1 MNAYEAIGWGIFA
14 GLSFYIPIRVYTEK
28 VISKSR
34 LTESAYP
41 PLLIAYVIWYIPIVI
56 FLAGAVLFD
65 QPFVCSSVA
74 LMAILW
80 AYVGHRWAKAQLLE
94 N

>member
-14 GLSFYIPIRVYTEK
+14 GLAYYFPIRVYSEK

-34 LTESAYP
+34 LAESAYS
-41 PLLIAYVIWYIPIVI
+41 PLVIAYFIWYIPIVI
-56 FLAGAVLFD
+56 LLVGAVLFN
-65 QPFVCSSVA
+65 QLFGCSSVA
-74 LMAILW
+74 LIAILW